1 MIVRWPV
8 ALLVM
13 LTTVLVQASGFD
25 QVALPANSRLDLPL
39 LLLVGIGLV
48 GSANTAA
55 LAGFVL
61 GLMVDLFQFGPFGI
75 HALVYCL
82 AAWTLVN
89 ARVRILEAGASFRT
103 IQGAGAVVVVTALTW
118 FVGGVFGQDPPPFDQ
133 WLPRLGWSAI
143 FGAILVHLAARL
155 AGRMLVD
162 VASAA
167 SSEPARVR

>member
-1 MIVRWPV
+1 MIIRWPL
-8 ALLVM
+8 ALAVM
-13 LTTVLVQASGFD
+13 LVTVLVQASGFD
-25 QVALPANSRLDLPL
+25 QVAMPGNSRLDLPL

-89 ARVRILEAGASFRT
+89 ARVRVLEAGASFRT
-103 IQGAGAVVVVTALTW
+103 VQGAGAVVVVTALTW
-118 FVGGVFGQDPPPFDQ
+118 FVGGVFGQDPPALDQ
-133 WLPRLGWSAI
+133 WLPRLGWSAL
-143 FGAILVHLAARL
+143 FGAGLVHFAARL
-155 AGRMLVD
+155 AGRMLTD
-162 VASAA
+162 VSSAA
-167 SSEPARVR
+167 SNEPVSAR